1 MTAASITTPQLAPL
15 QILITSKASGR
26 KWRASFG
33 GETLCVS
40 ASPLITSAR
49 ILIAK
54 GLDQTRI
61 IEMWHDHAD
70 TWSLRGQLGAVA
82 ATRIDG
88 ETALCPAKNRAL
100 ARFPGM
106 LVTLIEI
113 DLPKPCWARVM
124 TAQRERLPNRHGGE
138 AGVALDLVASAN
150 SGHAQE
156 P

>member
-1 MTAASITTPQLAPL
+1 MTAASIATAQLAPL
-15 QILITSKASGR
+15 RISITPTANGR
-26 KWRASFG
+26 KWRTSFG

-54 GLDQTRI
+54 GLDPIRT

-88 ETALCPAKNRAL
+88 EMAKRPAKNRAPVD
-100 ARFPGM
+100 FPGM
-106 LVTLIEI
+106 VATTL
-113 DLPKPCWARVM
+113 AGA
-124 TAQRERLPNRHGGE
+124 AQ
-138 AGVALDLVASAN
+138 
-150 SGHAQE
+150 
-156 P
+156 